1 MTTQKVPAKQPT
13 PIPSMLTKN
22 PAFDAWSY
30 WLDAWQRGVLFL
42 DVMRQRSSQYEEHAA
57 KIAPNVLKFGAE
69 LVMDGRTL
77 PRHGDGDDRGTGLA
91 AETAAI
97 ASMRQGG

>member
-13 PIPSMLTKN
+13 PIPSILTRN
-22 PAFDAWSY
+22 PALDAWSY

-42 DVMRQRSSQYEEHAA
+42 EVMQQRSRQYEEQAA

-77 PRHGDGDDRGTGLA
+77 PRPV
-91 AETAAI
+91 
-97 ASMRQGG
+97 